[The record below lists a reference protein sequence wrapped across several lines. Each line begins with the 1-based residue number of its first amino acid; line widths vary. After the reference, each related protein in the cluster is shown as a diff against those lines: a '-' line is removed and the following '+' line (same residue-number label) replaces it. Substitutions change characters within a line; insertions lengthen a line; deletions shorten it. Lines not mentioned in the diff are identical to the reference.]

1 MTETQTAVTEARTSF
16 DVFARIAEPGGRRDP
31 YPFLHELREKEPVH
45 RTAAGFWLVSTH
57 ADARTVLDGADRLF
71 ASPDR
76 ERLEQQFPPAVEHS
90 STAVLMKSLPLRNPP
105 EHTRL
110 RRLVARDFTPRRVD
124 ALRAR
129 MTEICDRLLD
139 TVAVAL
145 RDGETVDLHA
155 ALSEPFTLQ
164 VFSELLGV
172 PESDRS
178 WLAGTVLDI
187 VSGVTDVS
195 RELLAR
201 ADARTDELASYFGEL
216 AAERRREPHSDLVS
230 ALVRTHDEDPDRLDE
245 HELFGMLW
253 ILWIVGFEGTA
264 AALDHAVRALFA
276 NPGTGRW
283 LSGGEPE
290 ALAFTEEVLRWTGPE
305 LISSVP
311 RIAAEDVVL
320 SGTLI
325 PAGSD
330 VRPVIAAANRDPAAF
345 PDPDRFD
352 PARDNSGHLAFGHGI
367 HHCLGAFL
375 VRAELSTALP
385 RLHACFPELVE
396 AGNPGWR
403 QARVM
408 RMPTDLPVR
417 LEGRR

>member
-1 MTETQTAVTEARTSF
+1 MTETQITPAF
-16 DVFARIAEPGGRRDP
+16 DVFARIAEPEGRRDP
-31 YPFLHELREKEPVH
+31 YPFLRELREKEPVH
-45 RTAAGFWLVSTH
+45 RTAAGFWLVSAH
-57 ADARTVLDGADRLF
+57 ADARTVLAGADRLF
-71 ASPDR
+71 ASPDPA
-76 ERLEQQFPPAVEHS
+76 RLAQQFPPALEHS
-90 STAVLMKSLPLRNPP
+90 ATAVLMESLPLRNPP

-124 ALRAR
+124 TLRAR

-139 TVAVAL
+139 AVEEPL

-164 VFSELLGV
+164 VFAELLGV
-172 PESDRS
+172 PESDRG

-195 RELLAR
+195 GELLAR
-201 ADARTDELASYFGEL
+201 ADTRTDELATYFTEL
-216 AAERRREPHSDLVS
+216 AAARRREPRDDLVS
-230 ALVRTHDEDPDRLDE
+230 ALVRTHDEDPDQLDE
-245 HELFGMLW
+245 RELFGMLW

-276 NPGTGRW
+276 HPG
-283 LSGGEPE
+283 E
-290 ALAFTEEVLRWTGPE
+290 AHRLRGDHAEASAFAEEVLRWTGPE

-320 SGTLI
+320 SGTRI

-330 VRPVIAAANRDPAAF
+330 VRVVIAAANRDPAAF

-352 PARDNSGHLAFGHGI
+352 PARDNSDHLAFGHGI

-385 RLHACFPELVE
+385 ELHTRFPELAE
-396 AGNPGWR
+396 GGNPGWR

-417 LEGRR
+417 LEARR

>member
-1 MTETQTAVTEARTSF
+1 MTDTHISSAF
-16 DVFARIAEPGGRRDP
+16 DVFARIAEPEARRDP
-31 YPFLHELREKEPVH
+31 YPFLRELREKEPVH
-45 RTAAGFWLVSTH
+45 RTAAGFWLVSSHT
-57 ADARTVLDGADRLF
+57 DAQAVLAGADRLF

-90 STAVLMKSLPLRNPP
+90 STAVLMESLPLRNPP

-110 RRLVARDFTPRRVD
+110 RRLVAREFTPRRVD
-124 ALRAR
+124 TLRAR
-129 MTEICDRLLD
+129 MAEICDRLLD
-139 TVAVAL
+139 AVEEPL

-164 VFSELLGV
+164 VFAELLGV
-172 PESDRS
+172 PESDRG
-178 WLAGTVLDI
+178 WLAETVLDI
-187 VSGVTDVS
+187 VAGVTDVS

-201 ADARTDELASYFGEL
+201 ADARTDELATYFTEL
-216 AAERRREPHSDLVS
+216 AAARRSDPRGDLVS

-245 HELFGMLW
+245 RELFGMLW

-276 NPGTGRW
+276 HPGTGHW
-283 LSGGEPE
+283 LRQGQPE
-290 ALAFTEEVLRWTGPE
+290 ALAFAEEVLRWSGPE

-320 SGTLI
+320 SGTPI

-330 VRPVIAAANRDPAAF
+330 VRVVIAAANRDPAAF

-352 PARDNSGHLAFGHGI
+352 PARDNSTHLAFGHGI

-385 RLHACFPELVE
+385 RLHTRFPELSE
-396 AGNPGWR
+396 GGEPGWR

-417 LEGRR
+417 LEARG